1 MPLKLDLKPG
11 EKFVLNGTVVQVGRD
26 GRSLILQNEAMLLRD
41 RDVMQEDE
49 ANTPAR
55 RIYFA
60 IMLSYI
66 DPSSAVQ
73 HEELLYRLLNEY
85 LEATSLPVVKQT
97 LLLIAQNVAAKQHYR
112 ALKACKSLIQA
123 EDELLKI
130 RVDPN
135 PPAAEAKR
143 DAVARSSTTGAPKQR

>member
-11 EKFVLNGTVVQVGRD
+11 EKFILNGTVVQVGRD

-41 RDVMQEDE
+41 RDVMQEEE

-60 IMLSYI
+60 VMLSYI
-66 DPSSAVQ
+66 DPPNASQ
-73 HEELLYRLLNEY
+73 HDEQLYGLLNQY

-130 RVDPN
+130 
-135 PPAAEAKR
+135 PADSSPTSDAKR
-143 DAVARSSTTGAPKQR
+143 TTSSASPKRR

>member
-11 EKFVLNGTVVQVGRD
+11 EKFILNGTVVQVGRD

-60 IMLSYI
+60 VMLSYI
-66 DPSSAVQ
+66 DPSSAAAHDEQ
-73 HEELLYRLLNEY
+73 LYRLLNDY

-97 LLLIAQNVAAKQHYR
+97 LLLIAQNVGARQHYR

-130 RVDPN
+130 
-135 PPAAEAKR
+135 PPDSQSTSPEPKRPTTTAARKR
-143 DAVARSSTTGAPKQR
+143 

>member
-11 EKFVLNGTVVQVGRD
+11 EKFILNGTVVQVGRD

-55 RIYFA
+55 RIYFS

-66 DPSSAVQ
+66 DPQNAAFHDEQ
-73 HEELLYRLLNEY
+73 LYEMLNEY
-85 LEATSLPVVKQT
+85 LATTSLAVVKQS
-97 LLLIAQNVAAKQHYR
+97 LMLIAQNVASKQHYR
-112 ALKACKSLIQA
+112 ALKTCRSLIVA
-123 EDELLKI
+123 EDELLKL
-130 RVDPN
+130 DASEPS
-135 PPAAEAKR
+135 PPS
-143 DAVARSSTTGAPKQR
+143 DSAPPTREHQR

>member
-11 EKFVLNGTVVQVGRD
+11 EKFILNGTVVQVGRD

-60 IMLSYI
+60 VMLSYI
-66 DPSSAVQ
+66 DPTAAAEHDEQ
-73 HEELLYRLLNEY
+73 LYRLLNDY

-130 RVDPN
+130 PSDGKSSD
-135 PPAAEAKR
+135 AKR
-143 DAVARSSTTGAPKQR
+143 APAPRKS

>member
-11 EKFVLNGTVVQVGRD
+11 EKFILNGTAVQVGRD

-41 RDVMQEDE
+41 RDVMQEEE

-66 DPSSAVQ
+66 DPQNAA
-73 HEELLYRLLNEY
+73 HHDERLYDMLNEY
-85 LEATSLPVVKQT
+85 LATTTLSVVKQT
-97 LLLIAQNVAAKQHYR
+97 LLLIAQNVASKQHYR
-112 ALKACKSLIQA
+112 ALKACKSLILA
-123 EDELLKI
+123 EDELLKLDTSS
-130 RVDPN
+130 R
-135 PPAAEAKR
+135 PAAAEPAPQASKPAGTTR
-143 DAVARSSTTGAPKQR
+143 GRRS